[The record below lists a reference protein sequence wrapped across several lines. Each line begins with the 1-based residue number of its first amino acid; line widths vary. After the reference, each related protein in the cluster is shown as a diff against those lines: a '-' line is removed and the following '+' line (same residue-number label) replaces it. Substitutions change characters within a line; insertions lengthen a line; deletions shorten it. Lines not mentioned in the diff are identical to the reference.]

1 MKKTFLSI
9 AVLLASIAGVSASAQ
24 TPADATAAAA
34 AKTECNKGR
43 AAKGAPAYNP
53 FAGLNLTEQ
62 QQSQL
67 QTLKT
72 QMKDAK
78 AKDAKT
84 KEAAKAEKQ
93 AQKKQ
98 KMEARVQARRDY
110 LAKVKNILTPEQYV
124 QFLENSYVDQGL
136 KQPGGRHGNM
146 AKANRQSKKDQAMRG
161 DRKGNKADRR
171 KGNGKMKNQQTAPAA
186 GQTAAADSTFYIDNG
201 LIKVFPYHALR

>member
-24 TPADATAAAA
+24 TTADATAAKT
-34 AKTECNKGR
+34 KTECTKGC

-78 AKDAKT
+78 AKEAKT
-84 KEAAKAEKQ
+84 REAAKAERQ

-124 QFLENSYVDQGL
+124 QFLENSYVDQGM

-146 AKANRQSKKDQAMRG
+146 AKANRHGKKDQAMRG
-161 DRKGNKADRR
+161 GKNHKGNKADRR
-171 KGNGKMKNQQTAPAA
+171 KSNGKMRNQQTAA
-186 GQTAAADSTFYIDNG
+186 GQSAASDSTFYIDNG
-201 LIKVFPYHALR
+201 LIKVFPYHAQR

>member
-9 AVLLASIAGVSASAQ
+9 AVLLASIAGVSVSAQ
-24 TPADATAAAA
+24 TTADATAAKT
-34 AKTECNKGR
+34 KTECTKGC

-62 QQSQL
+62 RQSQL
-67 QTLKT
+67 QALKT

-78 AKDAKT
+78 AKEAKT
-84 KEAAKAEKQ
+84 REAAKAERQ

-124 QFLENSYVDQGL
+124 QFLENSYVDQGM

-146 AKANRQSKKDQAMRG
+146 AKANRHGKKDQAMRG
-161 DRKGNKADRR
+161 GKNYKGNKADRR
-171 KGNGKMKNQQTAPAA
+171 KSKGKMRNQQTAA
-186 GQTAAADSTFYIDNG
+186 GQSAVADSTFYIDNG
-201 LIKVFPYHALR
+201 LIKVFPYHAQR

>member
-24 TPADATAAAA
+24 TTADATAAKT
-34 AKTECNKGR
+34 KTECTKGC

-67 QTLKT
+67 QALKT

-78 AKDAKT
+78 AKEAKT
-84 KEAAKAEKQ
+84 REAAKAERQ

-110 LAKVKNILTPEQYV
+110 LAKVKNILTPEQYI
-124 QFLENSYVDQGL
+124 QFLENSYVDQGM
-136 KQPGGRHGNM
+136 KHPGGRHGNI
-146 AKANRQSKKDQAMRG
+146 AKANRNGKKAQAMRG
-161 DRKGNKADRR
+161 GKNHKGNKADRR
-171 KGNGKMKNQQTAPAA
+171 KSNGKMRNQQTAA
-186 GQTAAADSTFYIDNG
+186 GQNAVADSTFYIDNG
-201 LIKVFPYHALR
+201 LIKVFPYHAQR